1 VRRRLYTRCPS
12 RVLTLPQPRKL
23 EDLVLDAF
31 RRASDE
37 DRLDVA
43 EHLLCA
49 LETLAGRDGGEL
61 RCSASQARLR
71 QAYRV
76 IAHRADHRR

>member
-1 VRRRLYTRCPS
+1 MRLYTCYPS
-12 RVLTLPQPRKL
+12 RVSTLPQPRKL

-49 LETLAGRDGGEL
+49 LETLAGRDEGGR

-76 IAHRADHRR
+76 IARRADHRK